1 MNGQCPAGYLCFN
14 REIFV
19 FVVLSLFALA
29 WFGYSQHGSS
39 LSTAQPN
46 HLSQLETAI
55 NEQQRRITDIEERN
69 TASLPSPLT
78 LPPPLPVQP
87 PVAIATSTFPS
98 STTKMERVVN
108 PLVPPTRTYP
118 EMPVYGVPVNVPTRG
133 YNEEYQQIG
142 ALYSQHTNRQGGPRV
157 LPLFGKAI
165 YPGASKWLYY
175 TSTDDYQSV
184 KIPISH
190 NNRRCQGD
198 FGCQELDDGDL
209 VSVTPYPGKFKV
221 SLYDLDKPRYLPH
234 VIY

>member
-1 MNGQCPAGYLCFN
+1 MNGQCPNGYLCLN

-19 FVVLSLFALA
+19 VVVLCLFALA
-29 WFGYSQHGSS
+29 WYGYTQHNATNIMSPSDNLSS
-39 LSTAQPN
+39 LES
-46 HLSQLETAI
+46 AI
-55 NEQQRRITDIEERN
+55 NEQQRRITDIEER
-69 TASLPSPLT
+69 APM
-78 LPPPLPVQP
+78 PLPH
-87 PVAIATSTFPS
+87 PVAISTSVYPRHA
-98 STTKMERVVN
+98 TKMERVTN

-118 EMPVYGVPVNVPTRG
+118 EVPVYGLPVNVPTRG

-142 ALYSQHTNRQGGPRV
+142 ALYSQHTNRHGGPRV

-190 NNRRCQGD
+190 NNRKCQGD
-198 FGCQELDDGDL
+198 FGCQELDDGSL

-234 VIY
+234 IF